1 MRRSRGQQH
10 KLILLSVTQT
20 DPLNLLLL
28 IRAEAFL
35 GSFTSPQTG
44 GGATL
49 KRLPCLWLDRS
60 VYVSGRVFCCFLR
73 RVPLMKLACWASL
86 SCPVNIKVFG
96 LRARASKRRS
106 FRSWANAGSLDL
118 HLVAG
123 DTSQAQTAL
132 ISTNSS
138 NQSTTSGL
146 RGVRVQPQE
155 SASWYPGCANKLL
168 CVKNN

>member
-1 MRRSRGQQH
+1 MREKPLKTLPFKSADAKTLAAAGMRRSRGQQH

-73 RVPLMKLACWASL
+73 RVPLMKLAC
-86 SCPVNIKVFG
+86 
-96 LRARASKRRS
+96 
-106 FRSWANAGSLDL
+106 
-118 HLVAG
+118 
-123 DTSQAQTAL
+123 
-132 ISTNSS
+132 
-138 NQSTTSGL
+138 
-146 RGVRVQPQE
+146 
-155 SASWYPGCANKLL
+155 
-168 CVKNN
+168 